1 MNELELAAMA
11 SSRDYGDAV
20 DAAVGASTRLVS
32 TQVIDVNYYPVQ
44 EAENSNMRHRPIGIG
59 VQGLADALVKLRLPY
74 EGDAA
79 RQLNKDIFET
89 IYYGGV
95 PASYLLH
102 DVILLH
108 QTRPGVVS
116 FPISSLDVKHRRHGG
131 LDPTREGTGHVRD
144 LRGVSHVPRV
154 VTT

>member
-1 MNELELAAMA
+1 VNELELAAMA
-11 SSRDYGDAV
+11 SSRDHGDAIDV
-20 DAAVGASTRLVS
+20 AVGASTRLVS

-89 IYYGGV
+89 IYYGAV
-95 PASYLLH
+95 R
-102 DVILLH
+102 
-108 QTRPGVVS
+108 RPVNLT
-116 FPISSLDVKHRRHGG
+116 PSS
-131 LDPTREGTGHVRD
+131 
-144 LRGVSHVPRV
+144 
-154 VTT
+154 